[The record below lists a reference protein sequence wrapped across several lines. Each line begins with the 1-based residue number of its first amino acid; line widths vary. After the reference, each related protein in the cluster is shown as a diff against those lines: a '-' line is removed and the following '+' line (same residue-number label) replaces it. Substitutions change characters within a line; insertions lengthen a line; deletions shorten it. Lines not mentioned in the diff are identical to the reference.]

1 MIRRPPRS
9 TLFPYTTLFRSDLKP
24 VAAQPGD
31 AAAWLAPHQ
40 VPAVARLRAILARYG
55 GALPPGAGGLGQAY
69 VALSGALG
77 PGGPLPP
84 VAPAGLGPPRRGPP
98 PPRPP
103 PAARPPPPNRSSG

>member
-55 GALPPGAGGLGQAY
+55 GALLPGAGGLGKSY
-69 VALSGALG
+69 
-77 PGGPLPP
+77 
-84 VAPAGLGPPRRGPP
+84 VAPAGGHGTGGTLALVRSAGLVPPWRGAPPPRRPPGAGPP
-98 PPRPP
+98 
-103 PAARPPPPNRSSG
+103 

>member
-9 TLFPYTTLFRSDLKP
+9 TLFPYTTLFRSDLEP

-55 GALPPGAGGLGQAY
+55 GGRLAGAGGPGQAY
-69 VALSGALG
+69 VALAGGLG
-77 PGGPLPP
+77 PGGTPIWRGQARKP
-84 VAPAGLGPPRRGPP
+84 VTTL
-98 PPRPP
+98 
-103 PAARPPPPNRSSG
+103 SSISAFSC